1 MPIRQYTRDFIFLL
15 PIMRIRVKNL
25 LFIFLSLVLFTSC
38 GDFEKIKKSSDVNA
52 KLTMANKYYDSKQY
66 QKANELY
73 GDLLGIMKNTRNYEP
88 LYLKY
93 AYSFYYMKDYLEASF
108 HFKNFVEFFPNSKD
122 ADECEFMHAVSLY
135 KYAPKYS
142 LDQTNTIKALEALQS
157 YINTHP
163 NSKRITEANGYVDN
177 SRLKLE
183 TKEADAARLYF
194 NISQY
199 KAASIAYKSV
209 LRNYPE
215 SPNSD
220 LYQFMVLRALY
231 KYARASIPEKQEER
245 YANAISAYNDLK
257 TTYPHSTFLGDAE
270 KVYSQADLNVKKLR
284 DKNEH
289 K

>member
-1 MPIRQYTRDFIFLL
+1 
-15 PIMRIRVKNL
+15 MRIRVKNL
-25 LFIFLSLVLFTSC
+25 LLVFLSLVLFTSC
-38 GDFEKIKKSSDVNA
+38 GDFEKVKKSSDVNA
-52 KLTMANKYYDSKQY
+52 KLTKANEYYDTKQY

-88 LYLKY
+88 LYYKY

-142 LDQTNTIKALEALQS
+142 LDQTNTIKALDALQS

-163 NSKRITEANGYVDN
+163 NSKRLNEANGYVES

-183 TKEADAARLYF
+183 TKEADAAHLYY
-194 NISQY
+194 NISQF
-199 KAASIAYKSV
+199 KAAGVAYKSV
-209 LRNYPE
+209 MRDYPE

-220 LYQFMVLRALY
+220 FYQYMILRALY
-231 KYARASIPEKQEER
+231 KYARASISEKQEER
-245 YANAISAYNDLK
+245 YANAMSAYNDLK
-257 TTYPHSTFLGDAE
+257 NAYPHSTYLNDAE
-270 KVYSQADLNVKKLR
+270 KIYSQADYNVKKIR
-284 DKNEH
+284 NEH